1 MFEFVRR
8 HNRWLQ
14 FALMLL
20 IFPSFVVFGIQGYQR
35 FNEGNGEVATVDGSK
50 ISQAEWD
57 NAHRNQVER
66 MRQQMPNV
74 DVKLL
79 DTPEAR
85 QRVLADLVR
94 ARVEQQAASKLH
106 LQPSDEYLARVFRD
120 DPQFASLRNPDGT
133 VRKELL
139 TLRGM
144 SSQQFAE
151 QLRQDIAVRQVFG
164 GLTGSAF
171 APAGIASTALDAMF
185 QQREVR
191 IARFEA
197 KDYLAKVQ
205 AADADLQAWYDDP
218 KHAAQFQSPET
229 ASVEYVVLDM
239 ATVEKSISVP
249 LDDLRKYYEQNA
261 ARYTQPQERQARHI
275 LIKLDGNA
283 TDAAKTAA
291 RAKAEQILAELKKN
305 PATFAELAKK
315 NSDDPGSAVQGG
327 DLGWFGRGAM
337 TQAFEDAV
345 FGLKKGELS
354 GIVTSEFG
362 LHIIQLTDVRGG
374 EQRSF
379 DSVKGELEEE
389 VRKQLAQKRFAEVAE
404 QFTDAVDQEANLQA
418 VATKL
423 KLTPQQAPQLS
434 RTPAPGATGALANP
448 KLLAAIFDSNNL
460 SRKENLQALEIGPNQ
475 LASARIL
482 SYSPTRKLPLDEV
495 REQVRSAVLADKAA
509 AAARTEG
516 EQRLKE
522 WQADPA
528 KATALAAPVVLSRS
542 QAQNQPRALIDAM
555 LRAKATA
562 LPGWAGVDLGSQG
575 YAIVKIDKVLPA
587 DAKAMGGIERIQ
599 AQYAQLWAQAETEAY
614 YAALS
619 QRYKAKINAK
629 PSASA
634 PAN

>member
-8 HNRWLQ
+8 HNRLLQ

-35 FNEGNGEVATVDGSK
+35 FNEGNGEVATVDGNS

-57 NAHRNQVER
+57 NAHRNQIER
-66 MRQQMPNV
+66 VRAQMPNV

-94 ARVEQQAASKLH
+94 ARVEQQAAGKLH
-106 LQPSDEYLARVFRD
+106 LLPSDEYLARVFRD

-164 GLTGSAF
+164 GLTGSVF
-171 APAGIASTALDAMF
+171 APASVASTALDAMF

-191 IARFEA
+191 IARFDT
-197 KDYLAKVQ
+197 KDYLTKVQ
-205 AADADLQAWYDDP
+205 AADTELQAWYDDP

-229 ASVEYVVLDM
+229 ASVEYVMLDM

-249 LDDLRKYYEQNA
+249 QDDLRKYYEQNT
-261 ARYTQPQERQARHI
+261 ARYTQPEERQARHI
-275 LIKLDGNA
+275 LVKLDSTTA
-283 TDAAKTAA
+283 DAAKTEA
-291 RAKAEQILAELKKN
+291 RAKAERILAELKKN
-305 PATFAELAKK
+305 PAGFADLARKQ
-315 NSDDPGSAVQGG
+315 SDDPGSAAQGG

-337 TQAFEDAV
+337 TPAFEDAV
-345 FGLKKGELS
+345 FALKKGETS

-362 LHIIQLTDVRGG
+362 LHIIQLSDTRGG

-379 DSVKGELEEE
+379 DAVKNEIEEE

-404 QFTDAVDQEANLQA
+404 QFTDAVDQEADLQA
-418 VATKL
+418 VAAKL
-423 KLTPQQAPQLS
+423 KLSLQQAPQLG
-434 RTPAPGATGALANP
+434 RTPAPDATGALANP
-448 KLLAAIFDSNNL
+448 KLLAAIFDSGNL
-460 SRKENLQALEIGPNQ
+460 SRKENLQAIEIGTNQ

-482 SYSPTRKLPLDEV
+482 SYSPARKLPLDEV
-495 REQVRSAVLADKAA
+495 REQVRGAVLADKAA
-509 AAARTEG
+509 AAARTDG
-516 EQRLKE
+516 AQRLKE

-528 KATALAAPVVLSRS
+528 KATALAAPVVLSRNQGQS
-542 QAQNQPRALIDAM
+542 QPRALIDAM
-555 LRAKATA
+555 LRAKATP
-562 LPGWAGVDLGSQG
+562 LPSWTGVDLGGQG

-587 DAKAMGGIERIQ
+587 DTQALGGIERIQ
-599 AQYAQLWAQAETEAY
+599 SQYAQLWAQAETEAY

-619 QRYKAKINAK
+619 QRHKAKVNAN
-629 PSASA
+629 PSTPA

>member
-8 HNRWLQ
+8 HNRLLQ

-35 FNEGNGEVATVDGSK
+35 FNEGNGAVATVDGSK

-106 LQPSDEYLARVFRD
+106 LLPSDEYLARVFRD

-164 GLTGSAF
+164 GLTESVF

-191 IARFEA
+191 IARFDA

-275 LIKLDGNA
+275 LIKLDSGA
-283 TDAAKTAA
+283 TDAAKAQA
-291 RAKAEQILAELKKN
+291 RSKAEQLLAELKKN
-305 PATFAELAKK
+305 PAAFAELAKK

-379 DSVKGELEEE
+379 DSVKNELEEE

-404 QFTDAVDQEANLQA
+404 QFTDAVDQEPNLQA

-423 KLTPQQAPQLS
+423 KLTLQQAPQLS

-482 SYSPTRKLPLDEV
+482 SYSPARKLPLDEV

-509 AAARTEG
+509 AAARADG

-528 KATALAAPVVLSRS
+528 KATALAAPVVLSRN
-542 QAQNQPRALIDAM
+542 QAQNQLRALIDAM
-555 LRAKATA
+555 LRAKATS
-562 LPGWAGVDLGSQG
+562 LPGWAGVDLGGQG

-599 AQYAQLWAQAETEAY
+599 SQYAQLWAQAESEAY

-629 PSASA
+629 PGASA